1 MSKNILNFTWSLLL
15 LPIARFIMIIMQ
27 SLSDDEQRGVLGEV
41 LADQLQVILEYV
53 QVIPSMQQQLRTM
66 NERLSDVE
74 YMMKVHEVDIKQIR
88 RQLAWILKTPAI
100 YRVYLI

>member
-1 MSKNILNFTWSLLL
+1 
-15 LPIARFIMIIMQ
+15 MIIMQ

-88 RQLAWILKTPAI
+88 RQLA
-100 YRVYLI
+100 

>member
-1 MSKNILNFTWSLLL
+1 
-15 LPIARFIMIIMQ
+15 MQ

-88 RQLAWILKTPAI
+88 RQLA
-100 YRVYLI
+100 